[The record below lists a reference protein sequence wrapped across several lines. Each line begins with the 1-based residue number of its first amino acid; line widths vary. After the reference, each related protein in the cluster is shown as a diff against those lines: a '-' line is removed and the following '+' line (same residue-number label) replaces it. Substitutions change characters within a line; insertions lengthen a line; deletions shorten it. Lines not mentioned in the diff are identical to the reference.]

1 MEKPRKSFFDR
12 LDWQAFWCCFG
23 VAFGVYFCSLGPSVG
38 LEDAGELATAA
49 QVLGVPHP
57 PGYPLW
63 TMVSWL
69 FCRLFGCVTWQ
80 GYPNPAW
87 AVSLFSALSGAVA
100 AGLTA
105 LLAVR
110 SGRDALHALSDAPEA
125 PDSRLSWCAWWGGV
139 TGSLCFAFSPVMW
152 SQAVIVEVYALGA
165 LFMALVMTLTY
176 RWLQA
181 PSGRVLVWLG
191 LVFGL
196 GLTNYQVLLLAAL
209 PIALV
214 IVLRH
219 RSLAFSFLS
228 VGIPFGLTVYGLM
241 LGALPSADLYST
253 PGAPVILRPETA
265 FGPEPL
271 LALAPGWFYIVLAA
285 AVLHVVVALWMNRSR
300 VWTGGAIAGV
310 VLLLLIAECAWS
322 ASTLPSGFQGTLYP
336 FIKAW
341 LIHLVGLGAVW
352 AMGWRSPTA
361 RRFALAVTVVQ
372 LTFLILLQQGLMLGL
387 EHPTTWWFW
396 WGIVWNGLL
405 LTLAWK
411 WLPEGRHVAGT
422 LLAAEA
428 GVSVYAYMP
437 LVSDCLNPAM
447 NWGYARTW
455 EGFKHAISR
464 GQYEAIAPATF
475 FSKRYLLQVWSYVE
489 DLRLQ
494 FSLPVV
500 LLAVGGTATAVVQVV
515 RKKRRHVLIWVVST
529 FLFFGVMSALLVALA
544 NPSGDLQDGFIQ
556 KVKFISS
563 HGVFALWV
571 AYGLTVCLVLA
582 VKRWGKAG
590 LRWACLLA
598 CVVAA
603 VPLIENARNDELIH
617 RMGCAEQTG
626 HDYGWQ
632 FGAYML
638 EGAKA
643 ILPELSED
651 EEPLPD
657 PFYPPP
663 MEPHAI
669 FFGGTDPGRF
679 VPTYM
684 VEAIGYRSDLFVL
697 TQNALADP
705 TYMNVERDLYGDA
718 IWLPTA
724 DQVRDAF
731 VNYVDD
737 VQAGKRTTRG
747 EIVEENGRM
756 RITGSSAVM
765 DINDALAQQ
774 IVEHN
779 DNPVYVEESYAIQW
793 MYPLL
798 EPAGLA
804 MRLRRE
810 PNAAWGDL
818 AQRDSDFWDWMTR
831 RLTSQRAYRRDFAAK
846 KSFSKLRSSIA
857 GLYANR
863 KDFTAAEDAFYDA
876 LRLYPTSS
884 ESVFRSIQ
892 EFYLP
897 MAQLDGAC
905 RLLHN
910 YHAADPKN
918 ARVKRLQGRLAVLKE
933 TYAIYERL
941 SHKATTGTITT
952 AEQGELASVCEA
964 LGLKT
969 RAIELWQAVAAAPN
983 VSAEEACEGAIA
995 LQRLR
1000 SFDTALVL
1008 LKRIPAESR
1017 RTLTETELV
1026 ASAGLAQT
1034 YGENALALAFYR
1046 VALEQAP
1053 TSGRVWLGV
1062 ALYYYG
1068 IGNEAQAYDCMCTAV
1083 RYGAS
1088 ALIEDDAAVAAVF
1101 LRLMRR
1107 YGTPKGGM

>member
-23 VAFGVYFCSLGPSVG
+23 VAFGVYCCSLGPSVG

-63 TMVSWL
+63 TMISWC
-69 FCRLFGCVTWQ
+69 FCRLFGWVTWQ

-87 AVSLFSALSGAVA
+87 AVSLFSALSGAIA

-110 SGRDALHALSDAPEA
+110 SGRDALQTLSNASE
-125 PDSRLSWCAWWGGV
+125 PDPRLQACAWLGGV
-139 TGSLCFAFSPVMW
+139 MGSLCFAFSPVMW

-165 LFMALVMTLTY
+165 LFMALVMLLTY

-214 IVLRH
+214 IFLRH
-219 RSLAFSFLS
+219 RTLAFSFLS
-228 VGIPFGLTVYGLM
+228 VAIPLGLTAYGLM

-265 FGPEPL
+265 FGAEPV
-271 LALAPGWFYIVLAA
+271 LALAPGWFYVLLAA
-285 AVLHVVVALWMNRSR
+285 ALLHVIGVLVTQRNRL
-300 VWTGGAIAGV
+300 WTGGAIALV
-310 VLLLLIAECAWS
+310 ALLLLISGCAWT
-322 ASTLPSGFQGTLYP
+322 ATGVPSGFQGTLYP
-336 FIKAW
+336 FVKAW
-341 LIHLVGLGAVW
+341 FIHLLALGGVW

-396 WGIVWNGLL
+396 WGIVWNGILL
-405 LTLAWK
+405 ALAWK
-411 WLPEGRHVAGT
+411 WLPEGRQVAAT
-422 LLAAEA
+422 LFAAEA

-475 FSKRYLLQVWSYVE
+475 FSKRYLLQLWSYVE

-494 FSLPVV
+494 FSWPVV
-500 LLAVGGTATAVVQVV
+500 LLAVGGTTAAVIQVV
-515 RKKRRHVLIWVVST
+515 RKRSRHALVWLAST
-529 FLFFGVMSALLVALA
+529 LLFFGVMSALLVALA

-571 AYGLTVCLVLA
+571 AYGLTVGLVVA
-582 VKRWGKAG
+582 VKRWGKVGFWCA
-590 LRWACLLA
+590 AALA
-598 CVVAA
+598 CVVAV
-603 VPLIENARNDELIH
+603 VPVIENARNDELIH
-617 RMGCAEQTG
+617 RMGAAEQTG

-632 FGAYML
+632 YGAYML
-638 EGAKA
+638 NGAQA
-643 ILPELSED
+643 ILPELDPD

-663 MEPHAI
+663 MEPHAL

-684 VEAIGYRSDLFVL
+684 VDAIGYRSDVFVL

-705 TYMNVERDLYGDA
+705 TYMNVERDLYGDEL
-718 IWLPTA
+718 WLPTA

-779 DNPVYVEESYAIQW
+779 TNPVYVEESYAIQW

-810 PNAAWGDL
+810 PRETWGDL

-846 KSFSKLRSSIA
+846 KSFSKLRSSLA

-863 KDFTAAEDAFYDA
+863 KDFAAAEDAFYDA
-876 LRLYPTSS
+876 LRLYPASS
-884 ESVFRSIQ
+884 ESIFRSIQ

-897 MAQLDGAC
+897 MAQLDAAC
-905 RLLHN
+905 RLLQR
-910 YHAADPKN
+910 YQVADPKN
-918 ARVKRLQGRLAVLKE
+918 ARVQRLQARLSVLRE
-933 TYAIYERL
+933 TYAIYEAL
-941 SHKATTGTITT
+941 SQKASTGSLTT

-964 LGLKT
+964 LGLKE
-969 RAIELWQAVAAAPN
+969 RAIELWQGLVTAPDL
-983 VSAEEACEGAIA
+983 SAGDACEGAIA

-1000 SFDTALVL
+1000 AFEPAYAL
-1008 LKRIPAESR
+1008 LKRIPASAR
-1017 RTLTETELV
+1017 RTLSEAELV
-1026 ASAGLAQT
+1026 ASAGLAQS
-1034 YGENALALAFYR
+1034 YGDQTLALELYR

-1062 ALYYYG
+1062 GLYYYG
-1068 IGNEAQAYDCMCTAV
+1068 IGNEAQAYDCMCKAV

-1107 YGTPKGGM
+1107 YGAPKGGM